1 MKIFFKKNKLIEN
14 SLFFAIFL
22 IFLDSYQIFQ
32 IPFSWIGS
40 SILLLIAI
48 FLYFNEKISFSLAI
62 VIVYLIA
69 TIPTLVN
76 FFYSEYDM
84 RYLVLRIFSFS
95 SFTFILYVL
104 VKTSESKLILKSL
117 KNVYY
122 SVFIVSIYTYFA
134 QINYYIVMH

>member
-48 FLYFNEKISFSLAI
+48 FLYFNEKISFNLAI

-69 TIPTLVN
+69 IIPTLVK
-76 FFYSEYDM
+76 FFNSEYDI
-84 RYLVLRIFSFS
+84 RYLVVRIFSFS

-104 VKTSESKLILKSL
+104 VKTSKES
-117 KNVYY
+117 
-122 SVFIVSIYTYFA
+122 
-134 QINYYIVMH
+134 